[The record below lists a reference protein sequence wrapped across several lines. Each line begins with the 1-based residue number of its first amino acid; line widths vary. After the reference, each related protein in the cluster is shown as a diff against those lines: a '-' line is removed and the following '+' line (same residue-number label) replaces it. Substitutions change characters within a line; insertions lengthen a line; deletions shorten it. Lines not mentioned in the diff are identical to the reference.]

1 MATGVMTSALA
12 VSAPRVHK
20 SCRIGTPEVYFVKN
34 IDNSRWVKV
43 SDPKRSREMKMFAVT
58 LGVLFALVMMY
69 AWQHFSAV
77 EYGYRIQALKSRHDA
92 LVEANHELTLEKAS
106 LRETGRIVA
115 LARQYGLDAPKP
127 GQIVPLDNSAPDPG
141 TPVVASAAGLSVISV
156 P

>member
-1 MATGVMTSALA
+1 MATGVMTTAFA
-12 VSAPRVHK
+12 TSAPRPRK
-20 SCRIGTPEVYFVKN
+20 SCWTGTPEVYFVKH

-43 SDPKRSREMKMFAVT
+43 SDPRRSREMKMFAAT
-58 LGVLFALVMMY
+58 LCILFSLVMTY

-77 EYGYRIQALKSRHDA
+77 EYGYHIQALKSRRDA

-115 LARQYGLDAPKP
+115 LAKKYGLDSPRP
-127 GQIVPLDNSAPDPG
+127 GQVLPLDSSAPDPG
-141 TPVVASAAGLSVISV
+141 TPVVASVASFSVISV

>member
-1 MATGVMTSALA
+1 MATGVMASAFA
-12 VSAPRVHK
+12 PSAPRTHK
-20 SCRIGTPEVYFVKN
+20 SCWIGTPEVYFLKN

-43 SDPKRSREMKMFAVT
+43 SDPKRSREMKMFSGT
-58 LGVLFALVMMY
+58 MCVLFALVMMY

-92 LVEANHELTLEKAS
+92 LLEANHELTLEKAS

-115 LARQYGLDAPKP
+115 LAKRYGLDSPKP
-127 GQIVPLDNSAPDPG
+127 GQVVPLDSAAPDPG
-141 TPVVASAAGLSVISV
+141 TPVVASAGLSVISV